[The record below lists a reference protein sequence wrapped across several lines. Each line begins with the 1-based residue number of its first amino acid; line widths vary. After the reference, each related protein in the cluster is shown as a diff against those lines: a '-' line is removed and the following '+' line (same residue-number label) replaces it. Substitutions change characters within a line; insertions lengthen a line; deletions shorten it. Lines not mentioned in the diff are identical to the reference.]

1 MGTEGDSVIAQLR
14 GSLEEVGLDTVT
26 VLVGGIGWRVL
37 VTPATAQSLTR
48 GTEVC
53 LHTSLVVREE
63 SLTLFGFR
71 SADER
76 DVFERLQTVSGIGP
90 RIALAALAVL
100 TPDDLRGAVSRGDLA
115 ALQRIPGVGRKSAQ
129 RMVLEIGDKLGAA
142 AALPESGSTSAG
154 SAAEDEV
161 RAALVQLGWTET
173 VAERTV
179 SGLAGRGLDASALL
193 RAALVELGGSR
204 G

>member
-1 MGTEGDSVIAQLR
+1 MIAQLR
-14 GSLEEVGLDTVT
+14 GSVEEIGLDSVT
-26 VLVGGIGWRVL
+26 ILVGGVGWRVL
-37 VTPATAQSLTR
+37 VTPATAAALDT
-48 GTEVC
+48 GEEVR
-53 LHTSLVVREE
+53 LHTSMVVRED

-100 TPDDLRGAVSRGDLA
+100 TPDDLRHAVTAGDLA

-129 RMVLEIGDKLGAA
+129 RMVLEIGDKLGSAARLPEEGAA
-142 AALPESGSTSAG
+142 APAG
-154 SAAEDEV
+154 ETEEEV
-161 RAALVQLGWTET
+161 RTALVQLGWSEA
-173 VAERTV
+173 VASRAVE
-179 SGLAGRGLDASALL
+179 GLGGRGLDASSLL
-193 RAALVELGGSR
+193 RAALVELGGQR

>member
-179 SGLAGRGLDASALL
+179 SRLAGRGLDASALL

>member
-1 MGTEGDSVIAQLR
+1 MIAQLR

-179 SGLAGRGLDASALL
+179 SRLAGRGLDASALL